1 MAADPSDVGAAC
13 LAADAAVMAGDVA
26 GAFALLVEAVRL
38 NSGDDRDAART
49 HLLDLFE
56 IVGLDNPAIGPARL
70 ALSNALF

>member
-1 MAADPSDVGAAC
+1 M
-13 LAADAAVMAGDVA
+13 
-26 GAFALLVEAVRL
+26 RL
-38 NSGDDRDAART
+38 NSGEERGEART